1 MAVNAPSRTVRL
13 LALLFFGARERIR
26 VWKKL
31 QTQLRNRMRLEES
44 LRQLQRHARESKSPL
59 EDIYGHVLA
68 TLGEGR
74 TLDVAL
80 EGLATPE
87 EVMLISSAQAS
98 GRLAEGLGLA
108 VRVLEAKSAMRKCLV
123 ANLTAPFLMFLACMA
138 MMVIIALHVM
148 PQLALVSDPS
158 RWTGPSRVLHVLS
171 TFIGSWAGAAFG
183 VGLLLA
189 LIAVLISFPLWTGR
203 FRRLADRALPW
214 SIYRLT
220 VGTVWLYTIATRM
233 QAGHQLAQILSRMTE
248 TASTPYLREIV
259 SAILRHSR
267 HGEDFG
273 TALRDSGMGFPSREI
288 VDDLRVYARMPGFQ
302 DRMAE
307 IADTWLEDGVERI
320 RGYAQQIGV
329 IVNLFIIG
337 QLILISLVASTFET
351 QLHLGGM

>member
-108 VRVLEAKSAMRKCLV
+108 VRALEAKSAMRKCLV
-123 ANLTAPFLMFLACMA
+123 ANLTAPVLMFLACMA

-189 LIAVLISFPLWTGR
+189 LIAEIGR
-203 FRRLADRALPW
+203 AH
-214 SIYRLT
+214 
-220 VGTVWLYTIATRM
+220 V
-233 QAGHQLAQILSRMTE
+233 
-248 TASTPYLREIV
+248 
-259 SAILRHSR
+259 
-267 HGEDFG
+267 
-273 TALRDSGMGFPSREI
+273 
-288 VDDLRVYARMPGFQ
+288 
-302 DRMAE
+302 
-307 IADTWLEDGVERI
+307 
-320 RGYAQQIGV
+320 
-329 IVNLFIIG
+329 
-337 QLILISLVASTFET
+337 
-351 QLHLGGM
+351 